1 MFKILLIS
9 NVLWSSFCFCYYNH
23 WIRINLSCKAWY
35 LVAEEKTCMDTDG
48 VTINPTEP
56 FSNIVDCAS
65 NCKANPQNTMFAFET
80 SKGCGDSDAKCQCHC
95 IESVNKGCSTSE
107 QQGFT
112 LFKFRAQRQGMLPF
126 ISNYDS
132 IKVYFIN

>member
-1 MFKILLIS
+1 
-9 NVLWSSFCFCYYNH
+9 
-23 WIRINLSCKAWY
+23 
-35 LVAEEKTCMDTDG
+35 MDTDG

-95 IESVNKGCSTSE
+95 IESVNKDCSTSE

-112 LFKFRAQRQGMLPF
+112 LFKFRAKRQGMLPF
-126 ISNYDS
+126 TSNCHS
-132 IKVYFIN
+132 IKVYLIEIVFA

>member
-1 MFKILLIS
+1 
-9 NVLWSSFCFCYYNH
+9 
-23 WIRINLSCKAWY
+23 
-35 LVAEEKTCMDTDG
+35 MDTDG

-112 LFKFRAQRQGMLPF
+112 LFKFQNEAYCTSFVIRLDGVWGRRRIGLHVESSPGKNQPPPNVIQKTPPAA
-126 ISNYDS
+126 IH
-132 IKVYFIN
+132 

>member
-1 MFKILLIS
+1 
-9 NVLWSSFCFCYYNH
+9 
-23 WIRINLSCKAWY
+23 
-35 LVAEEKTCMDTDG
+35 MDTDG

-65 NCKANPQNTMFAFET
+65 NCKAKPLNTMFAFET

-112 LFKFRAQRQGMLPF
+112 LFKFRAQKQGMLPF
-126 ISNYDS
+126 IANYHS
-132 IKVYFIN
+132 IKVYLIENVDY